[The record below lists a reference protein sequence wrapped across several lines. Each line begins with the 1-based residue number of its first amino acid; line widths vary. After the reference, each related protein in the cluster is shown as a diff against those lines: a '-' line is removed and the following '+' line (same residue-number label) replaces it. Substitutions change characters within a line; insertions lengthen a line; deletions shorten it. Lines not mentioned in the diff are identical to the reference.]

1 MNYKKIDN
9 NNQSGQAIVE
19 SFFSI
24 IILLFCV
31 FSVIEIARLLSF
43 KNYINTIV
51 VECVQSISYS
61 HLSLKKQGL
70 INSQEKYTLNN
81 KKEIFESNLNKYIK
95 SEIKKFPTSL
105 LSFDN
110 NINTNNNLLVIK
122 EQYVFVDLKLIEN
135 SNYLKN
141 PNGVYLKINV
151 CLPVLFSSLFR
162 NIDLYYKSKSKI
174 GKKINTTL
182 ESDSSHN
189 CLGYF
194 SYNSFYEPLF
204 WFRVRSAAYFP
215 WPASSSIYE
224 NGFSMNND
232 VIGIYKQYRYDLSK
246 LLNKVNIDDFMNQV
260 QNEQRK

>member
-1 MNYKKIDN
+1 MNLKKIEN
-9 NNQSGQAIVE
+9 NNQSGQVIVE

-24 IILLFCV
+24 IILLLCV
-31 FSVIEIARLLSF
+31 FAIIEIARLLSF

-61 HLSLKKQGL
+61 HLKLKKHGF
-70 INSQEKYTLNN
+70 INSKEDYTLKN
-81 KKEIFESNLNKYIK
+81 KKEIFESQLNKYIK

-110 NINTNNNLLVIK
+110 KISANNGLLVVK

-162 NIDLYYKSKSKI
+162 NIDFYFKSKSEI
-174 GKKINTTL
+174 GKKINSKL
-182 ESDSSHN
+182 ENDSSHN

-194 SYNSFYEPLF
+194 SYNSLYEPLF

-224 NGFSMNND
+224 NGFSITNE
-232 VIGIYKQYRYDLSK
+232 VFGIHKQYRNDLSK
-246 LLNKVNIDDFMNQV
+246 LLNRINIDEFKNQV